1 MGIFSKKAALYPITL
16 SDGKQMNITLDSPL
30 PQEFIFKEFVRFD
43 EKEFERQI
51 FDWHPDMVTNLTNQM
66 HMQDYLSMAKEMSD
80 TYYEI
85 APLQISSKHLK
96 LTRAEGIGIL
106 SEEGLAFFWETRY
119 RFNILF
125 LAHSGTRSMS
135 QLDHFRFASL
145 NEGAVC
151 RRSPAPELVE
161 NEIWLISPSLNNYAN
176 RNTDS
181 LKLFF
186 SLQLLQDKYQN

>member
-1 MGIFSKKAALYPITL
+1 
-16 SDGKQMNITLDSPL
+16 
-30 PQEFIFKEFVRFD
+30 
-43 EKEFERQI
+43 
-51 FDWHPDMVTNLTNQM
+51 
-66 HMQDYLSMAKEMSD
+66 MAQGMSD

-96 LTRAEGIGIL
+96 LTRQEGVGIL

-125 LAHSGTRSMS
+125 LAHTGTRSIK
-135 QLDHFRFASL
+135 QLDHFRFGSL

-181 LKLFF
+181 LRLFF
-186 SLQLLQDKYQN
+186 TLQLLQDKYKN